1 MPGWAHIWGGSPL
14 GWALLC
20 EGTSVPVPPGVT
32 RCPSSVWPSSAL
44 HRGHEEEP
52 WWDRSRSP
60 SRGFV
65 VCNCLLLLQNF
76 LYKCIGTTLGA
87 CVSKDLVQKQLQ
99 ELLET
104 ARYHEEAE
112 REVRGVVPGAQP
124 PRRALGSPRLG
135 VAAGHG
141 RSSCRNGQRN
151 GGRQPAAACCQKG
164 FLAPAA
170 SLVWGAKPAPQ
181 EMPGGAGS
189 ARVGPEG
196 LRALLRQHLVN

>member
-1 MPGWAHIWGGSPL
+1 MLLRARSDARLMPGWAQSWGGSPL

-20 EGTSVPVPPGVT
+20 EGTSVPVHPGVT
-32 RCPSSVWPSSAL
+32 RCPSSVWPSSAP
-44 HRGHEEEP
+44 HRGHEAAGCHEEEP
-52 WWDRSRSP
+52 WWDRAQSP
-60 SRGFV
+60 CRGFV

-124 PRRALGSPRLG
+124 PR
-135 VAAGHG
+135 
-141 RSSCRNGQRN
+141 
-151 GGRQPAAACCQKG
+151 
-164 FLAPAA
+164 
-170 SLVWGAKPAPQ
+170 
-181 EMPGGAGS
+181 
-189 ARVGPEG
+189 
-196 LRALLRQHLVN
+196 

>member
-1 MPGWAHIWGGSPL
+1 M

-20 EGTSVPVPPGVT
+20 EGTSVPVHPGVT
-32 RCPSSVWPSSAL
+32 RCPSSVWPSSAP
-44 HRGHEEEP
+44 HRGHEAAGCHEEEP
-52 WWDRSRSP
+52 WWDRAQSP
-60 SRGFV
+60 CRGFV

-124 PRRALGSPRLG
+124 PR
-135 VAAGHG
+135 
-141 RSSCRNGQRN
+141 
-151 GGRQPAAACCQKG
+151 
-164 FLAPAA
+164 
-170 SLVWGAKPAPQ
+170 
-181 EMPGGAGS
+181 
-189 ARVGPEG
+189 
-196 LRALLRQHLVN
+196 